1 MSVKLF
7 ELLAMISSLSI
18 TPNHVLGRGNRL
30 ETQPGIESS
39 ERGDVIQNLPALKG
53 GGFLRVGRRSDLE
66 DIVI

>member
-39 ERGDVIQNLPALKG
+39 ERGDVIQNLTTFAGTPTL
-53 GGFLRVGRRSDLE
+53 
-66 DIVI
+66 